1 MWTILLL
8 TDRNPYHDLALS
20 TLEKFAKALEVDI
33 RAIDRDKEIRK
44 WMSSSEILKKAFEAE
59 EDELQSW
66 LDQYQ

>member
-1 MWTILLL
+1 M
-8 TDRNPYHDLALS
+8 
-20 TLEKFAKALEVDI
+20 LEKFAKALEVDI